1 LIKAPLTP
9 KAPHLEE
16 PMKAYKTLIASLSAL
31 ALATSLSACGG
42 DSASSGTDDQ
52 SLVTTVEEKPQ
63 ASGGFDTPL
72 VTKDKVSYTLSTPT
86 HFTPGKF
93 ASGMLPGYLNE
104 RFDLVVVNNSG
115 KELDLATL
123 IVKGS
128 TATGECVDIFDG
140 DNAMEGAPTTPLAN
154 GATSEFSWG
163 LSCSGK
169 SGEELS
175 VLLTNGTTTLIEV
188 TGKLA

>member
-1 LIKAPLTP
+1 
-9 KAPHLEE
+9 
-16 PMKAYKTLIASLSAL
+16 MKSQRSLFAAIGAFVL
-31 ALATSLSACGG
+31 ALSLTACGG
-42 DSASSGTDDQ
+42 GGESSGKDNQ

-63 ASGGFDTPL
+63 ATGAFDSPVVTP
-72 VTKDKVSYTLSTPT
+72 DKVSYTLSSPS
-86 HFTPGKF
+86 HFVPGKF
-93 ASGMLPGYLNE
+93 ASGMLDGNLNQ
-104 RFDLVVVNNSG
+104 RFDLTISNNSG

-128 TATGECVDIFDG
+128 TASGDCVDIFDG
-140 DNAMEGAPTTPLAN
+140 DNSMEGAPTTPLAA
-154 GATSEFSWG
+154 GASSNFSWG

-175 VLLTNGTTTLIEV
+175 VTLTNGIQSLIQV